1 MPGDLFE
8 DVVCSPRWFP
18 IPGLGCEARVEY
30 NPGQV
35 EQACFGLRGHRVLA
49 ESLAAPLA

>member
-8 DVVCSPRWFP
+8 DVAGSPRWFP
-18 IPGLGCEARVEY
+18 VPGLGCEARVEY
-30 NPGQV
+30 NPRQV
-35 EQACFGLRGHRVLA
+35 EQACLGLRGHCVLT